1 MYLYFFA
8 FINLIHL
15 NPSFGQSLKVTADK
29 LAQETSRI
37 GLGLAL
43 FGLVLA
49 GIYFMLGRQDASTKM
64 TQALMGVFVL
74 MLSPAIINFVKGL
87 I

>member
-1 MYLYFFA
+1 MSSIFLISMFFVSESLWA
-8 FINLIHL
+8 R
-15 NPSFGQSLKVTADK
+15 SLKATADK
-29 LAQETSRI
+29 LAQETTRI
-37 GLGLAL
+37 GFGIAL

-74 MLSPAIINFVKGL
+74 MLAPTIVTFVRGL
-87 I
+87 V

>member
-1 MYLYFFA
+1 MSFILSLYLW
-8 FINLIHL
+8 
-15 NPSFGQSLKVTADK
+15 SFSGSLWARSLKATADK
-29 LAQETSRI
+29 LAQETTRI
-37 GLGLAL
+37 GFGIAL

-74 MLSPAIINFVKGL
+74 MLAPTLVSFVRGL
-87 I
+87 V